1 MEEVEV
7 EEADDGAGGGARG
20 ARWRAVAPRDAS
32 ACLLGHS
39 HHGLIVLVEEKPQ
52 DRRLGSARLGS
63 GFGMSATGVLAPS
76 KRLSVSRGGVRAVEE
91 RGESCVWTG
100 LLRVQRQGWRREGC
114 RGSGQEPSA
123 VR

>member
-63 GFGMSATGVLAPS
+63 
-76 KRLSVSRGGVRAVEE
+76 VRD
-91 RGESCVWTG
+91 
-100 LLRVQRQGWRREGC
+100 
-114 RGSGQEPSA
+114 SG
-123 VR
+123 